1 MEKTLPHIKKIISDR
16 GKTVSQVAE
25 ELGINMSY
33 FSGVIN
39 GSRKPSRYMLAFI
52 QNWAGCD
59 VEIGRQKGGDQ

>member
-1 MEKTLPHIKKIISDR
+1 MKPHIKKIITDR

-52 QNWAGCD
+52 ENWAGEE
-59 VEIGRQKGGDQ
+59 VRIGKEK